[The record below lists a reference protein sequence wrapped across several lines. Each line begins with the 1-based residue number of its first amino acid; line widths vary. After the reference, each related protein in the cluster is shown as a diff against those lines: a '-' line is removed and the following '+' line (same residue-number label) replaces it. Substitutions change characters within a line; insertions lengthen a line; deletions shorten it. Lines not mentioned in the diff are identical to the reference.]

1 MTPALRILKRSGFSF
16 ISREYSHDPRA
27 SAFGPE
33 AAEKLKVEPGRVFK
47 TLILRSPGGAYSA
60 WMLPVD
66 RQLDLK
72 KAAKLAGE
80 KKMDLADPAEAERLT
95 GYVKGGISPLG
106 QKRSIPIYIDSC
118 CHDHET
124 ILFSGGKRGLQIEM
138 APSDFIQL
146 SAAVVLGKFS

>member
-1 MTPALRILKRSGFSF
+1 MTPALQGLKKTGVIFT
-16 ISREYSHDPRA
+16 IREYDHDPRA

-47 TLILRSPGGAYSA
+47 TLVLRSAGGEYSS

-72 KAAKLAGE
+72 KAARLAGE
-80 KKMDLADPAEAERLT
+80 KKMELADPGEAERVT
-95 GYVKGGISPLG
+95 GYILGGISPLG
-106 QKRSIPIYIDSC
+106 QKRRIPVFVDSRAL
-118 CHDHET
+118 DYET

-138 APSDFIQL
+138 SPLDFIKI
-146 SAAVVLGKFS
+146 SNAEASGSFS